1 MCDNDRSR
9 KGIKRMM
16 KTPIHDFVKSYSESE
31 NVRGHMP
38 GHKGKSFL
46 GIEHLD
52 ITEVDGADVLYSAK
66 GIICESEENASKLF
80 GTGVTK
86 YSTEG
91 SSLCIRAML
100 YLTSVYAKQ
109 RGKRASILA
118 SRNAHKT
125 FVTAAA
131 ILGIDVEWI
140 YQGSGIVECGVSA
153 EKLDEILLTMP
164 DKPTAVYI
172 TSPDYLGNVADIKGI
187 SEVCRKQGVL
197 LLVDNAHGAYLNFL
211 DESKHP
217 IALGADMCCDSAHK
231 TLPVLTGGAY
241 LHVSKTAPKMLSES
255 AQNALSLF
263 ASTSP
268 SYLILQ
274 SLDLANKY
282 LFEGYDRRLAEF
294 IKKVGELKACL
305 KSKGFVLLGDEP
317 LKITISAK
325 EYGYLGGE
333 LEGILLE
340 SGIVCEFYDPDYL
353 VLMLTP
359 ENSDDDL
366 ERICSALGAVPKRE
380 RICAAPPVL
389 GKPFERITPHKAIF
403 MPSEEIDAHKALGRV
418 LASATVSCPPAIP
431 VLTCGE
437 VVDEKAIELF
447 KYYSIEKIS
456 VIIER

>member
-1 MCDNDRSR
+1 
-9 KGIKRMM
+9 MM
-16 KTPIHDFVKSYSESE
+16 KTPIHDFVKSYSLGDK
-31 NVRGHMP
+31 VRAHMP
-38 GHKGKSFL
+38 GHKGKGFL

-52 ITEVDGADVLYSAK
+52 VTEIDGADVLYSAD
-66 GIICESEENASKLF
+66 GIIRESEENAASLF
-80 GTGVTK
+80 GTRLTK

-100 YLTSVYAKQ
+100 YLTSIYAKAN
-109 RGKRASILA
+109 GKQALILA
-118 SRNAHKT
+118 ARNAHKT

-131 ILGIDVEWI
+131 ILNVDIKWI
-140 YQGSGIVECGVSA
+140 YSESGIVQCGVSA
-153 EKLDEILLTMP
+153 EELDEILAKMN

-187 SEVCRKQGVL
+187 SEVCRKHQVL

-211 DESKHP
+211 SDSKHP
-217 IALGADMCCDSAHK
+217 IALGADICCDSAHK

-241 LHVSKTAPKMLSES
+241 LHVSHNAPEIFYEN

-282 LFEGYDRRLAEF
+282 ISEGYSTRLAEF
-294 IKKVGELKACL
+294 INKVERVKNCL
-305 KSKGFVLLGDEP
+305 EAKGYHLLGDEP
-317 LKITISAK
+317 LKITVAAK
-325 EYGYLGGE
+325 EYGYSGFE
-333 LEGILLE
+333 IKNILCE
-340 SGIVCEFYDPDYL
+340 SGVVCEFCDPDYL
-353 VLMLTP
+353 VLMLSH
-359 ENSDDDL
+359 ENSDSDL
-366 ERICSALGAVPKRE
+366 ERICLSLENIEKRHRISDRPPALGVPNQKLSAHE
-380 RICAAPPVL
+380 
-389 GKPFERITPHKAIF
+389 AIF
-403 MPSEEIDAHKALGRV
+403 MPSEEVAASNALGRV

-431 VLTCGE
+431 ILVCGE

-447 KYYSIEKIS
+447 EYYSIDRIS

>member
-1 MCDNDRSR
+1 
-9 KGIKRMM
+9 MM
-16 KTPIHDFVKSYSESE
+16 KTPIQDFVKSYSLGDK
-31 NVRGHMP
+31 VRAHMP

-52 ITEVDGADVLYSAK
+52 VTEIDGADVLYSAS
-66 GIICESEENASKLF
+66 GIIRESEENAASLF
-80 GTGVTK
+80 GTRLTK

-91 SSLCIRAML
+91 SSLCIRAMV
-100 YLTSVYAKQ
+100 YLTKLYALSKGQ
-109 RGKRASILA
+109 KPLILA
-118 SRNAHKT
+118 ARNAHKT
-125 FVTAAA
+125 FVTSLA
-131 ILGIDVEWI
+131 LLDVDTKWI
-140 YQGSGIVECGVSA
+140 YPESGIVQCGISPQ
-153 EKLDEILLTMP
+153 KLDEILAKMP

-187 SEVCRKQGVL
+187 SKVCRKHQVL

-211 DESKHP
+211 SDSKHP

-241 LHVSKTAPKMLSES
+241 LHVSHNAPEIFYEN

-282 LFEGYDRRLAEF
+282 ISEGYSARLDEF
-294 IKKVGELKACL
+294 ITKAKSLKNRLEA
-305 KSKGFVLLGDEP
+305 KGYHLVGDEP
-317 LKITISAK
+317 IKITLSTK
-325 EYGYLGGE
+325 EYGYLGEE
-333 LEGILLE
+333 LKDILSE

-353 VLMLTP
+353 VLMLSP
-359 ENSDDDL
+359 ENSDSDL
-366 ERICSALGAVPKRE
+366 QCIGLALENIEKRHRISDCPPALGVPQQRLSAHE
-380 RICAAPPVL
+380 
-389 GKPFERITPHKAIF
+389 AIF
-403 MPSEEIDAHKALGRV
+403 MPSEEIAASNALGRV

-431 VLTCGE
+431 ILVCGE
-437 VVDEKAIELF
+437 AIDEKAVELF
-447 KYYSIEKIS
+447 EYYSIDRIC